1 MPPKGFSARQVAGM
15 AETARNVDTRTV
27 PDALAVSLNPMGLR
41 PADHEIDMFGI
52 THPGRV
58 RKENQD
64 HFLLATVHPQIVVHG
79 TSLPHTEELPL
90 RGSRLGTILLVA
102 DGVGGS
108 SDGGTAA
115 RLATESVMRYVAS
128 SLRCYHA
135 IRDSRDDSFFGEL
148 KAAALQAHDAV
159 RAEAASRNEPTR
171 LATTMTLG
179 VGVWPWVYV
188 VQVGDSRAYHYTHG
202 RLHQVTRDQT
212 LAQQLVDDGAMKA
225 SDIARSP
232 LSHVLASAI
241 GGEDAT
247 PVVSRMDVSERGCI
261 VLFCTDG
268 LTKHVEDAEIAS
280 ACAAMTGCE
289 QLCRDL
295 LQLAL
300 DRGGTDNIT
309 IVAARAP
316 RRAPAG
322 GR

>member
-1 MPPKGFSARQVAGM
+1 
-15 AETARNVDTRTV
+15 
-27 PDALAVSLNPMGLR
+27 MGLR
-41 PADHEIDMFGI
+41 PADHEIDMYGI
-52 THPGRV
+52 THPGLV

-79 TSLPHTEELPL
+79 TSLPDVAELPL
-90 RGSRLGTILLVA
+90 RGGRLGTILLVA

-108 SDGGTAA
+108 TEGGTAA
-115 RLATESVMRYVAS
+115 RLATESVMRYVGS
-128 SLRCYHA
+128 TLRCYHA
-135 IRDSRDDSFFGEL
+135 IRDSKDDSFYAEL

-159 RAEAASRNEPTR
+159 RAEAESRAEPTR

-188 VQVGDSRAYHYTHG
+188 VQVGDSRAY
-202 RLHQVTRDQT
+202 LHTRGKLQQVTRDQT

-225 SDIARSP
+225 SDIKRSP

-241 GGEDAT
+241 GGEDAA
-247 PVVSRMDVSERGCI
+247 PVVSRMDVSERGCVI
-261 VLFCTDG
+261 LFCTDG
-268 LTKHVEDAEIAS
+268 LTKHVSDAEIEH
-280 ACAAMTGCE
+280 ACGTIKGAE

-300 DRGGTDNIT
+300 DRGGTDNVT

-316 RRAPAG
+316 LREKR
-322 GR
+322 